1 MTDDSDGAAVLPV
14 RSACGGCS
22 ALDPRFD
29 TANRLERSIDVQI
42 RTIEGIDEKAK
53 HVTRLLGILVGVVL
67 SVLSL
72 GLQTDWILL
81 SEVGTLTLLAFGVGI
96 GSLLLSMAAATITYL
111 NSRFLVG
118 LDERAGTLLSDPAVE
133 TDSERHFHRLVGGYS
148 HAIEINRYVIRA
160 NSRRFRR
167 TQVLLLAGV
176 VYLSTAAILFVGN
189 FATALRL
196 GLLAAAT
203 SITVG
208 VSWHVLSGNYLTVE
222 EVGGVNEQ

>member
-1 MTDDSDGAAVLPV
+1 MTDDSDTTAALPISSAGANGPAP
-14 RSACGGCS
+14 
-22 ALDPRFD
+22 DPRFD

-53 HVTRLLGILVGVVL
+53 HVTRLLGVLVGVVL

-72 GLQTDWILL
+72 GLQTDRILL
-81 SEVGTLTLLAFGVGI
+81 SEVGALTLLAFGVGI

-118 LDERAGTLLSDPAVE
+118 LDERAGSLLSDPAVE
-133 TDSERHFHRLVGGYS
+133 TSSERHFHRLVGGYS

-167 TQVLLLAGV
+167 TLVLLLSGV
-176 VYLSTAAILFVGN
+176 VYLSTAAVLFVGD
-189 FATALRL
+189 FATALQL

-203 SITVG
+203 STTAG

-222 EVGGVNEQ
+222 QVGDVNE